1 MDVVHVCMKYILIT
15 VIFSTYILSKM
26 FCVVFF
32 HFNCMLSCTV
42 SLLFQTKKELNSG
55 VKTQNLH
62 TDLDDRQPPSLL
74 SELCSCCFSCIA
86 VIVNSST
93 PYRWRKKKKK
103 RHQATE
109 ESPGEK
115 QCKAQAHFWIYGN
128 CTNKVAGWIV

>member
-15 VIFSTYILSKM
+15 VIFFTCILSKM

-74 SELCSCCFSCIA
+74 SKLCSCCFSCIA

-103 RHQATE
+103 NDTRQLRRA
-109 ESPGEK
+109 PEK
-115 QCKAQAHFWIYGN
+115 SNANHKHTFEFMEIAQ
-128 CTNKVAGWIV
+128 TR